1 MENTLKFL
9 LCNTC
14 GNLATLIDDRGIPLV
29 CCGAPMT
36 ELVANTEEASV
47 EKHLPVVE
55 VTGNEVKV
63 AVGSALHPMEES
75 HYISF
80 IYLETT
86 DGGQFKKLKAGDEPK
101 ATFCI
106 AADSK
111 PIAAY
116 EYCNL
121 HGLWKTPIS

>member
-1 MENTLKFL
+1 
-9 LCNTC
+9 
-14 GNLATLIDDRGIPLV
+14 
-29 CCGAPMT
+29 MT

-80 IYLETT
+80 IYLETAN
-86 DGGQFKKLKAGDEPK
+86 GGQFKKLKAGDEPK
-101 ATFCI
+101 ASFSI
-106 AADSK
+106 ATGDK
-111 PIAAY
+111 PIAVY